1 MKQPY
6 HIVFLFVA
14 ILATVIN
21 TGADAQFYNFSRYSL
36 EEGLPQSEVLT
47 LTEDHLGYIWAGT
60 NGGGLCRFNGK
71 SFDVYGR
78 KNGLHDNI
86 IMKLF
91 QDNNL
96 DLWIGGPRSIYR
108 YDGKTFNKIFTSD
121 STLFVNEM
129 KFFETSGG
137 NIWMQANLSDGKRGF
152 FRIRNDSLENAY
164 EIFDGALEDN
174 SIIFI
179 TELNSNHLI
188 LSTMDSYYNLISDEL
203 TPSDILPVSDKYF
216 YLPLLSDRNKN
227 IWTLSFDK
235 ITNDRKLHVFRSGKK
250 VEDIVLPEG
259 LNENKIFNSYQDREG
274 GVWLNI
280 FDFGMVRYINGE
292 WRSFSKENGL
302 PISNVRTVLEDAEG
316 NFWFGTLGA
325 GLVRYSGDQFIT
337 FDTNSGLSD
346 DIIRSIYQDSEGKY
360 YFGGEGG
367 GLNIFDGKKIR
378 TVFRE
383 GDGKGGFIN
392 SMFEVKQGLLLI
404 GSITG
409 LYEFNG
415 KSFTE
420 CYKKYGIE
428 SQMPVLDIEAS
439 GDTLYFATY
448 GRGIVK
454 SVNGKVVSRRP
465 ESGKNNT
472 FVSTDI
478 FIDSKKNIWLCSDKG
493 IWLYHDSGIESI
505 NKKYNLDISYILQA
519 AEDEHGNLWFATFTD
534 GLLKFDGEN
543 FTSVDT
549 DDGLTSD
556 NIYSVICDDNG
567 NVWAGTQNGVD
578 RLTIDNSGNISSID
592 NFGRYDGFVGIENN
606 GGANFKDREGNLWFG
621 TIKGAIKYNPSK
633 KRTNYLPPPV
643 YIRNVEIGFKPVNWE
658 ELPYRNL
665 YDSIVPWLNL
675 PAGLSL
681 PHDKNHISIS
691 FDGLCYTVPEKVR
704 FRWKLDP
711 VESDYLPATSLNKA
725 VYSSLSPGDY
735 TFYVKAC
742 NNSGV
747 WNEEP
752 AIFSFTIEP
761 AWWQTTALK
770 IFILIFVLAA
780 AGIIIRARRVRERQ
794 FKQELKSLI
803 NSKSSEI
810 QNQKSIIIGK
820 EVKIAELDNEISEL
834 KGQIQKYRNNLQ
846 KLSELGSLALTG
858 TTVEQLFMSSYRDI
872 EAVMEVSVYGLGIL
886 NKAAKTVDFQNVIIN
901 RERVPYIKFP
911 LDDIER
917 LSVHSILNDKVILL
931 KDIKKEYSQY
941 VKELRPV
948 PGDMNPN
955 SAIYIPLKISGSV
968 IGVLTV
974 QSNSKN
980 AYNNYH
986 LNLIRVVAE
995 YLTIVVAEQ
1004 L

>member
-6 HIVFLFVA
+6 HIVLLFVA
-14 ILATVIN
+14 ILTTVIN
-21 TGADAQFYNFSRYSL
+21 HGADAQFYNLSRYSL
-36 EEGLPQSEVLT
+36 EEGLPQSEVMA
-47 LTEDHLGYIWAGT
+47 LTEDHLGYIWVGT

-71 SFDVYGR
+71 DFDVYSR

-108 YDGKTFNKIFTSD
+108 YDGKVFNKVFISD
-121 STLFVNEM
+121 STLFINEM

-137 NIWMQANLSDGKRGF
+137 NIWMQANLSDGGHGF
-152 FRIRNDSLENAY
+152 FRIKNDSLENGY
-164 EIFDGALEDN
+164 EIFDDILEDN
-174 SIIFI
+174 SIIYI

-188 LSTMDSYYNLISDEL
+188 LSTKKGYYNLISGEL
-203 TPSDILPVSDKYF
+203 TPSDILPVSDKCLF
-216 YLPLLSDRNKN
+216 LPLLSDRNKN
-227 IWTLSFDK
+227 IWALSFDIK
-235 ITNDRKLHVFRSGKK
+235 TNKRKLHLFRSGEKIK
-250 VEDIVLPEG
+250 DIVLPEG
-259 LNENKIFNSYQDREG
+259 LSENKIFNSYQDRAG

-280 FDFGMVRYINGE
+280 FDFGMIRYINGE

-346 DIIRSIYQDSEGKY
+346 DIIRSIYQDSKGNY
-360 YFGGEGG
+360 YFGGESG
-367 GLNIFDGKKIR
+367 GLNIFDGEKIR
-378 TVFRE
+378 TVYCERE
-383 GDGKGGFIN
+383 GKRGFVN
-392 SMFEVKQGLLLI
+392 SMYELKPGLLLI

-420 CYKKYGIE
+420 CNKKYGLE
-428 SQMPVLDIEAS
+428 NQMPVLDIEVS

-454 SVNGKVVSRRP
+454 SVNGKVVSRKP
-465 ESGKNNT
+465 ESG

-493 IWLYHDSGIESI
+493 IWLYHDTGIESI
-505 NKKYNLDISYILQA
+505 NKKYNIDISYILQA
-519 AEDEHGNLWFATFTD
+519 AEDGHGNIWFATFTD
-534 GLLKFDGEN
+534 GLLKFDGKN

-549 DDGLTSD
+549 DNGLTSD
-556 NIYSVICDDNG
+556 NIYSVICDDDG
-567 NVWAGTQNGVD
+567 NIWAGTQNGVD

-592 NFGRYDGFVGIENN
+592 NFGRYDGFIGIENN
-606 GGANFKDREGNLWFG
+606 GSANFKDREGNLWFG

-643 YIRNVEIGFKPVNWE
+643 YIRNVKIGFKQVNWE
-658 ELPYRNL
+658 KLPYSNL
-665 YDSIVPWLNL
+665 YDSIVPWLNM
-675 PAGLSL
+675 PDGLSM
-681 PHDKNHISIS
+681 PHDKNHISFS

-711 VESDYLPATSLNKA
+711 VEPDYLPATSLNKA

-752 AIFSFTIEP
+752 AIFSFTIKP

-770 IFILIFVLAA
+770 IFILIFLLAA
-780 AGIIIRARRVRERQ
+780 AAIIIKARRVRERL

-803 NSKSSEI
+803 DSKSSEI
-810 QNQKSIIIGK
+810 QNQKSIIAGK
-820 EVKIAELDNEISEL
+820 EEKIVEQDNEISEL
-834 KGQIQKYRNNLQ
+834 KEHIQKYRSNLQ
-846 KLSELGSLALTG
+846 KLSELGSLTLT
-858 TTVEQLFMSSYRDI
+858 D
-872 EAVMEVSVYGLGIL
+872 
-886 NKAAKTVDFQNVIIN
+886 
-901 RERVPYIKFP
+901 
-911 LDDIER
+911 
-917 LSVHSILNDKVILL
+917 
-931 KDIKKEYSQY
+931 
-941 VKELRPV
+941 
-948 PGDMNPN
+948 
-955 SAIYIPLKISGSV
+955 
-968 IGVLTV
+968 
-974 QSNSKN
+974 
-980 AYNNYH
+980 
-986 LNLIRVVAE
+986 
-995 YLTIVVAEQ
+995 
-1004 L
+1004 